1 MDNQIYKD
9 ILKKRDIK
17 RQRKIDE
24 AITKKKK
31 IYAGYPKLEEI
42 DNNINMMALNITR
55 SIVASDEITRQVE
68 QDNMKLKLDKLKKEK
83 EKELKKIGLKQEDL
97 EPNFDCKIC
106 NDTGVIIENN
116 ITSFCNCFRQ
126 EILNNT
132 YKQSNIIKLEEENFK
147 TFDSCYY
154 SNKASKE
161 KYGINKSPLENIEII
176 KKMSMEFCDNIKS
189 EKQKN
194 LLFTGN
200 TGLGK
205 TFLSNCIA
213 KDVIEKGLNVVY
225 QTSPILMDQILDY
238 KFSYDKTNEQKEKYN
253 KIFNVDL
260 LIIDDLGTETMN
272 NNKFTELF
280 NIINTRL
287 LNNKKMVISTNLS
300 LNDLY
305 NRYDERILSRLIG
318 NFNICKFIGEDI
330 RLKKKKIK

>member
-1 MDNQIYKD
+1 MDNQVYRE

-24 AITKKKK
+24 AIIKKKK
-31 IYAGYPKLEEI
+31 IYKDYPELEEI
-42 DNNINMMALNITR
+42 EKEINMLALNITR
-55 SIVASDEITRQVE
+55 SIVASDEITKQIE
-68 QDNMKLKLDKLKKEK
+68 KENMKIKLDKLEEK
-83 EKELKKIGLKQEDL
+83 RHKILKKIGITEKDL
-97 EPNFDCKIC
+97 EPNFDCKVC
-106 NDTGVIIENN
+106 NDTGMVTKDN
-116 ITSFCNCFRQ
+116 ITSYCNCFNQ
-126 EILNNT
+126 EVLNYT
-132 YKQSNIIKLEEENFK
+132 YRQSNILKLDDENFK
-147 TFDSCYY
+147 TFDNCYY
-154 SNKASKE
+154 SSKPNKE
-161 KYGINKSPLENIEII
+161 KYGIEKSPLENIEII
-176 KKMSMEFCDNIKS
+176 KNIAIEFCKNIKS
-189 EKQKN
+189 ENQKN

-205 TFLSNCIA
+205 TFISNCIA
-213 KDVIEKGLNVVY
+213 KELIDKGLNVVY
-225 QTSPILMDQILDY
+225 QTSPILMDQIIDY
-238 KFSYDKTNEQKEKYN
+238 KFSYDKTESQKEKYN

-318 NFNICKFIGEDI
+318 NFIICKFIGEDI